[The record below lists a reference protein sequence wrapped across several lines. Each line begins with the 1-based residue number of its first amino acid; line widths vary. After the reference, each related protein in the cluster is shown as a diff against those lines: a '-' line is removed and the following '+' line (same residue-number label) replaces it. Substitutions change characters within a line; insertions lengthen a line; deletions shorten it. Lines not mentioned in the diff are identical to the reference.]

1 MGLSKCRLGELLE
14 ESFHK
19 NKNLEYDI
27 SYVRGISNNKQ
38 ITLTKANVDESV
50 IQKFYI
56 VQPREFIY
64 NPRTTR
70 MGDKVGLVY
79 NNTKT
84 PLLFS
89 FNNIAFRIKESAKN
103 LIIPEYLYMYF
114 NRSEFDRYAM
124 TNGWGSATELFSFEE
139 MCNINI
145 SLPPLSIQQ
154 KYVAI
159 YNSLLANQQNYER
172 GLEDLKLTCDAII
185 DEYKHT
191 APQKKVGE
199 LLKEVDYRNTDGKI
213 TEVQGINI
221 SKQFMPSVANIQ
233 GVDLSKYKLVHK
245 GQFAFS
251 GMQTGRD
258 KCIRIAL
265 HNTEKPIIISPAY
278 SVLETKYETILPEYI
293 MMWFSR
299 KEVDRLG
306 WFMSDASIRTNLDM
320 ERFYEIKIP
329 VPNLQTQQSIVNI
342 YNAYME
348 RKRINDQLKEQI
360 KNICPILIKG
370 SLEEAAQRKDA

>member
-1 MGLSKCRLGELLE
+1 
-14 ESFHK
+14 
-19 NKNLEYDI
+19 
-27 SYVRGISNNKQ
+27 
-38 ITLTKANVDESV
+38 
-50 IQKFYI
+50 
-56 VQPREFIY
+56 
-64 NPRTTR
+64 

-265 HNTEKPIIISPAY
+265 HNTEEPMIISPAY

-348 RKRINDQLKEQI
+348 RKRINEQLKEQL

-370 SLEEAAQRKDA
+370 SLEEAAHRKDA

>member
-1 MGLSKCRLGELLE
+1 MGLSKYKLGELLE

-348 RKRINDQLKEQI
+348 RKRINEQLKEQL